1 MNIMYIHM
9 KTAEVGQT
17 KKRNQF
23 ALATSLTR
31 I

>member
-1 MNIMYIHM
+1 MYIHHI
-9 KTAEVGQT
+9 KTAEVGQI